1 MELRNLMVHV
11 DQGARTATRL
21 ALAIKLARAHD
32 ARLVGVFGQRS
43 RSQPVGAFAHW
54 PTPEYTAAAQAV
66 KAQFIEATQG
76 LPKVE
81 WHDIDHGADVDLLRE
96 IPRFARYF
104 DLAVI
109 GQHDD
114 RYAALVPPE
123 LPEQIVQNTGR
134 PTLVVPY
141 AGEIVTL
148 GERPLIA
155 WNDSREAAHA
165 LNDALPLIEDCEEAT
180 VVSLNADYTLAKSSC
195 GHVARHLEAHGI
207 KTKADVLVVE
217 DIGVMDMLLNRA
229 SDLSADL
236 IVMGGHAPSAL
247 PFVSRGAGTQHILR
261 HMTVPVL
268 ISG

>member
-1 MELRNLMVHV
+1 MELRNLMVHM
-11 DQGARTATRL
+11 DQSPRAAVRL
-21 ALAIKLARAHD
+21 ALAVKLARAHN
-32 ARLVGVFGQRS
+32 ARLVGAFGQRA
-43 RSQPVGAFAHW
+43 RSQPVGAFSHW
-54 PTPEYTAAAQAV
+54 PTPEYVAAV
-66 KAQFIEATQG
+66 KAVRAQFEQATQG
-76 LPKVE
+76 LPQVE

-104 DLAVI
+104 DLAII
-109 GQHDD
+109 GQHDE
-114 RYAALVPPE
+114 RELALVPPE
-123 LPEQIVQNTGR
+123 LAEHIVQSTGR

-141 AGEIVTL
+141 AGDIVTL

-165 LNDALPLIEDCEEAT
+165 LNDALPFIEGCEEAT
-180 VVSLNADYTLAKSSC
+180 VVSLNADYGLAKSSC
-195 GHVARHLEAHGI
+195 AHVGRHLEMHGI
-207 KTKADVLVVE
+207 KARADVLVVE

-236 IVMGGHAPSAL
+236 IVMGGHAPSSL